1 MPRKTRAQALGDSSL
16 LHVMSRCARSML
28 LLQAGEGEATTAIPE
43 PRKQWFYD
51 RLRLLHAAFAI
62 DVQGFA
68 IMGNHFHLVVRLCPR
83 DLARWSAREVVERW
97 AKVHPPRDGKYR
109 PREADEA
116 WIAERLAD
124 PAWVEATRAKL
135 GSISQF
141 MKDLKQPIA
150 ERINKLEGAVGHFWQ
165 GRFKAVP
172 IESEEQH
179 VAALAYVDLNPFAAG
194 QGKTPEEPRYTSLH
208 ERARAY
214 RESRSCKS
222 HKSRQARHARGQSA
236 LWFAPLDDPSERSAL
251 PRARPGA
258 SPGPRPGLV
267 PGPVS
272 GDVFCMRVADYL
284 KLVDGLAR
292 CVRRGR
298 RRLDARAERI
308 LDRLDL
314 DPGEL
319 LRQFQRFTGPSMPG
333 GPG

>member
-1 MPRKTRAQALGDSSL
+1 
-16 LHVMSRCARSML
+16 ML
-28 LLQAGEGEATTAIPE
+28 LLEAGAGEATADIPE
-43 PRKQWFYD
+43 PRKQWFYE

-62 DVQGFA
+62 EVQGFA
-68 IMGNHFHLVVRLCPR
+68 IMGNHFHLVVRVCPR
-83 DLARWSAREVVERW
+83 ELARWSGREVVERW
-97 AKVHPPRDGKYR
+97 ARVHPPRDGKYR

-124 PAWVEATRAKL
+124 PDWVEATRAKL

-150 ERINKLEGAVGHFWQ
+150 ERINRLEGAVGHFWQ

-172 IESEEQH
+172 IQSEEQH

-214 RESRSCKS
+214 RESRSRKPRE
-222 HKSRQARHARGQSA
+222 SRKPCQATGQSA
-236 LWFAPLDDPSERSAL
+236 LWFAPLDDPSERLTLAH
-251 PRARPGA
+251 ARPSA
-258 SPGPRPGLV
+258 SPGV
-267 PGPVS
+267 APGPPR
-272 GDVFCMRVADYL
+272 GPIPGGVFCMRVADYL

-292 CVRRGR
+292 CVRRGK

-319 LRQFQRFTGPSMPG
+319 LRQFQSFTDRPVPDTARAG
-333 GPG
+333 